1 MSFDLILPFFPREV
15 QNVIMQREVSDVM
28 INGSRVFVD
37 RNGRL
42 SQLEGIVL
50 DPMQVLAGVEN
61 IGRFLHRDITPDS
74 PILDARLPDGSRVAA
89 IASPSSP
96 GGMTVTIR
104 KFNRW
109 FTADDLVASGTLP
122 EPVLAT
128 VTDAI
133 SQRKNLLIAGGT
145 GSGKTTLLKA
155 LIDLIPLSDRLIVIE
170 NPAELDISH
179 ANAPR
184 WEITDKADGHALLI
198 HALRHRPDRIIFG
211 EVRDHSAY
219 QLLQAMNT
227 GHGGT
232 MSTIHADSAALAL
245 YRLAGLALSAQS
257 NLDASFIRSEVASAI
272 HYVLFITRRTDGT
285 RRVTELLKVAG
296 YSVSEERFLTNSLFA
311 ETA

>member
-170 NPAELDISH
+170 NPAEL
-179 ANAPR
+179 
-184 WEITDKADGHALLI
+184 
-198 HALRHRPDRIIFG
+198 
-211 EVRDHSAY
+211 
-219 QLLQAMNT
+219 
-227 GHGGT
+227 
-232 MSTIHADSAALAL
+232 
-245 YRLAGLALSAQS
+245 
-257 NLDASFIRSEVASAI
+257 
-272 HYVLFITRRTDGT
+272 
-285 RRVTELLKVAG
+285 
-296 YSVSEERFLTNSLFA
+296 
-311 ETA
+311 